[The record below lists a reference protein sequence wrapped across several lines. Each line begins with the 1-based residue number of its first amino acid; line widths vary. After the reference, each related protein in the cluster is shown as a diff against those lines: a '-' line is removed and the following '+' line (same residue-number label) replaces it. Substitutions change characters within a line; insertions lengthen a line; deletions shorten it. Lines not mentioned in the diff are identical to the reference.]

1 MIRIY
6 DFDEVKEKIL
16 ERAIE
21 SGSVD
26 RIVKSIIDDVR
37 KRGDEA
43 LFEYAEKFDKAKLDT
58 LRVSEEE
65 IETAFN
71 SVDKSFIKILEEA
84 RDNIALF
91 HEKQLPKSFEVKKD
105 GGIILGQKVTPI
117 PRVGIYVPGGT
128 ASYPSTVLMNAVP
141 AAIAGVKEIVMVTPP
156 RSDGSVL
163 PEVLA
168 AAKIAGVTEIYK
180 VGGAGAIAA
189 LAYGTESIRKVYKI
203 TGPGNIYV
211 ATAKKLVY
219 GLVSI
224 DMIAGPSEILVIA
237 DESASPV
244 HVAADL
250 LSQAEHDRIAEAV
263 LITTDIRL
271 ANETAKE
278 LERQIP
284 ELERAEIAR
293 ESIDNLGKIIIVPDM
308 DTAVKVANEIAP
320 EHLELYVKEPFE
332 LLSRIENAGSIF
344 LGGYSPEPLGD
355 YFAGPNHTLP
365 TSGTAKFSSPLS
377 SADYVKKS
385 SYIYYP
391 KEELKK
397 VTDKVAEFAKR
408 EGLTAHAE
416 SVLKRFKET
425 L

>member
-397 VTDKVAEFAKR
+397 VKDKVAEFAKR